1 MPDELLERLRRFQTD
16 AFPQQ
21 RSLFRHLV
29 DDGQHPLTLFIG
41 CSDSRLVPYLLTGA
55 GPGELFLVRNVGAF
69 VPPYDPEFDGPQAPM
84 APPPEGGARLG
95 TVRRLAGFHGTAAAI
110 EYAVLN
116 LQVRR
121 IIVCGHS
128 HCGAIR
134 ALFKPQREDA
144 PHISRW
150 LELARPAMTSTEMT
164 DEALRQAEMRSI
176 TLQVA
181 RLLTFPMVRERVE
194 RGDLCLHGW
203 YYVIEEGRVLGL
215 DIATGEFSPLS

>member
-1 MPDELLERLRRFQTD
+1 MSQQLVEGLQRFRREY
-16 AFPQQ
+16 FPKFREHYQ
-21 RSLFRHLV
+21 RLV
-29 DDGQHPLTLFIG
+29 DEGQSPNTLFIG
-41 CSDSRLVPYLLTGA
+41 CADSRVVPDLLTSTL
-55 GPGELFLVRNVGAF
+55 PGDLFVVRNVGNL
-69 VPPYDPEFDGPQAPM
+69 VPPFEIGGGYHGVSAGIEFATMILEVKD
-84 APPPEGGARLG
+84 
-95 TVRRLAGFHGTAAAI
+95 
-110 EYAVLN
+110 
-116 LQVRR
+116 
-121 IIVCGHS
+121 IVICGHS

-164 DEALRQAEMRSI
+164 DDALRETEMRSI
-176 TLQVA
+176 ALQVE
-181 RLLTFPMVRERVE
+181 RLMTFPAVRERVE